1 MKRTLCAAAVA
12 AAAICGLMAPAGA
25 AKKSPPRTG
34 LTAIQFECFKQQG
47 AFYDAETRRWKMTG
61 TDNNMLSR
69 MEAVNT
75 CVMQKT
81 GKRPEPFLREER
93 IYH

>member
-1 MKRTLCAAAVA
+1 MTRALCAAIVAAVA
-12 AAAICGLMAPAGA
+12 LYALASPAAAKNSPAH
-25 AKKSPPRTG
+25 SS
-34 LTAIQFECFKQQG
+34 LTAIQLECFKQQG
-47 AFYDAETRRWKMTG
+47 AFYDAETKRWKMTG
-61 TDNNMLSR
+61 TDNTMLSR

-93 IYH
+93 TYH

>member
-1 MKRTLCAAAVA
+1 MKRMLCAAAIA
-12 AAAICGLMAPAGA
+12 AGA
-25 AKKSPPRTG
+25 LAVLASPASAKNTS
-34 LTAIQFECFKQQG
+34 LTAIQLECFKQQG
-47 AFYDAETRRWKMTG
+47 AFYDAETKRWKMNG
-61 TDNNMLSR
+61 TDNTMLSR

-93 IYH
+93 TYH

>member
-1 MKRTLCAAAVA
+1 MKRALRAAIVAAVA
-12 AAAICGLMAPAGA
+12 FAALAAAAGA
-25 AKKSPPRTG
+25 KNTS
-34 LTAIQFECFKQQG
+34 LTAIQLECFKQQG
-47 AFYDAETRRWKMTG
+47 AFYDTETKRWKMNG
-61 TDNNMLSR
+61 TDNTMLSR

-93 IYH
+93 TYH